1 MEYSVKLVKLL
12 RVVSMK
18 FRDLKIQK
26 MVGCCCCYLICT
38 EKDFLDIIFKI
49 GQTVPRWIYVT
60 VWKDIVSS

>member
-49 GQTVPRWIYVT
+49 GQTVPR
-60 VWKDIVSS
+60 